1 MQSTPSKKST
11 VENKKKVEDMSSDEH
26 ARWLCLLEAIELV
39 SSKMNQYGHRLQNQD
54 VDWIKSLAFQKY
66 INERYETMKA
76 DLVDLDNDEEY
87 NVTLTKPKKT
97 RTCITSLDPV
107 SL

>member
-11 VENKKKVEDMSSDEH
+11 AGNKKRVEDMSSDEYT
-26 ARWLCLLEAIELV
+26 RWLCLLEAIELV

-76 DLVDLDNDEEY
+76 DLVDLDNNEEY
-87 NVTLTKPKKT
+87 KLELSASKQSQ
-97 RTCITSLDPV
+97 TCTTSLEPA
-107 SL
+107 LQ